1 MATDQFGQI
10 IRRTPRIIPIERNPE
25 ISATPVSNTNL
36 GLWSTFDSIV
46 GGIGNWIADSSET
59 IVGILTIIFGIVAL
73 IPIIKWFVSIGLFWS
88 IVAGIFLG
96 GIIYYAF
103 MIVVGIFAFVC
114 YIAIGVIRFVFLNG
128 LTFLITIA
136 IAVGLLWYN
145 GSMA

>member
-25 ISATPVSNTNL
+25 IRATPVSNTNL

-114 YIAIGVIRFVFLNG
+114 
-128 LTFLITIA
+128 
-136 IAVGLLWYN
+136 
-145 GSMA
+145 

>member
-1 MATDQFGQI
+1 M
-10 IRRTPRIIPIERNPE
+10 
-25 ISATPVSNTNL
+25 SNTNL